1 MLARYKW
8 VERATAKI
16 RFRPD
21 REAVARE
28 LTEHIQDLLDHYG
41 ETGMGEEAAEA
52 AGMVQPSDGQVY
64 YITLPGEDQA
74 RAHRPEGRGL
84 EKFFTALGRGI
95 PGSGE

>member
-8 VERATAKI
+8 VERATAEI

-41 ETGMGEEAAEA
+41 ETGMGEEAAETA
-52 AGMVQPSDGQVY
+52 
-64 YITLPGEDQA
+64 A
-74 RAHRPEGRGL
+74 RAAMGDPDAFADE
-84 EKFFTALGRGI
+84 LGRI
-95 PGSGE
+95 PRPFVG